1 MVRRLTLVL
10 ALLSLGVTAALAAP
24 IAGKVKSIAADTVVV
39 KLTGEK
45 ADWLKKGVNVK
56 IQGGKGTVI
65 AVGDSTVTI
74 VTPKAKEMKA
84 DSTVTFEKAKA
95 AMTGC

>member
-1 MVRRLTLVL
+1 MLRRLTFTL
-10 ALLSLGVTAALAAP
+10 ALLALGVTAALAAP
-24 IAGKVKSIAADTVVV
+24 IVGKVQSTAADTVIV
-39 KLTGEK
+39 KIAGEK
-45 ADWLKKGVNVK
+45 IDWIKKGVTVR
-56 IQGGKGTVI
+56 IQGGKGTII
-65 AVGDSTVTI
+65 AVGDSTLTI

>member
-1 MVRRLTLVL
+1 MLRRLTFIL
-10 ALLSLGVTAALAAP
+10 ALLALGVTVALAAP
-24 IAGKVKSIAADTVVV
+24 IAGKVQSTAGDTVIV
-39 KLTGEK
+39 KLGCAK
-45 ADWLKKGVNVK
+45 LDWAKKGINVK
-56 IQGGKGTVI
+56 IQGGKGTII
-65 AVGDSTVTI
+65 AVGDSTLTI